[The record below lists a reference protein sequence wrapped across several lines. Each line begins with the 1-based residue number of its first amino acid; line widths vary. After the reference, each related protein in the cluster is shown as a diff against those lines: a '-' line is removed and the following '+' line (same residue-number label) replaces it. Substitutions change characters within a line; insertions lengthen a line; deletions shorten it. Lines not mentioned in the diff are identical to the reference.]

1 MDGYNTPEL
10 RQMMSEMRRKYSIT
24 ELSDYIGRSQMTLR
38 HINDQVD
45 KKHFYSISQ
54 SVAEDVRF
62 AYAQF
67 KKHSGTIPYI
77 DNKSSAVT
85 SKVYDIVSHLVAYMP
100 KIKVA
105 EVLDV
110 SVPTVNHVLSKS
122 MTLSESTNRR
132 IIANGEHVGH
142 DKLQANRHYATAIN
156 LPKLAVP
163 EPVGQALYELRDYF
177 LNQSTDKSVFDFLN
191 KFKARRIKALEQQFV
206 VFSDN
211 FNWQD
216 NDLVISVAY
225 FLSHV
230 SFHLESEVES

>member
-24 ELSDYIGRSQMTLR
+24 ELADYIGRSQMTLR

-62 AYAQF
+62 AHAQF

-132 IIANGEHVGH
+132 IIANGKRVSH

-156 LPKLAVP
+156 LPKLVVP

-191 KFKARRIKALEQQFV
+191 KFKARQIKALEQQFV

-230 SFHLESEVES
+230 SFHLESEVVS